1 VQIDPQNPIT
11 ADAVRWLMA
20 HREGGHWHST
30 QETAW
35 TLIALTNWLTASKEY
50 ETNYQYA
57 VGLNGS
63 SLQQGQ
69 ASKDNLTESV
79 KLQVQMKDLL
89 KDVANYLVFTRG
101 SGAGN
106 LYYDAYLST
115 TLPVESIQPLDQ
127 GMSLSRQYF
136 TMDDPKTPITS
147 IGRGQLVRVRL
158 TMVVPDALHYVVI
171 DDPLPAGLE
180 AVDASIMTDMQVPLT
195 YTVQDYASRGW
206 GWWYFDH
213 TELRDEKVVLS
224 ASDLSAGTYVYT
236 YLARASTA
244 GTFKVIPP
252 TASEFYFPDVGGRG
266 AGSVFVVKP

>member
-1 VQIDPQNPIT
+1 
-11 ADAVRWLMA
+11 M
-20 HREGGHWHST
+20 
-30 QETAW
+30 
-35 TLIALTNWLTASKEY
+35 
-50 ETNYQYA
+50 
-57 VGLNGS
+57 
-63 SLQQGQ
+63 LQQGQ
-69 ASKDNLTESV
+69 AAKDNLTETV

-127 GMSLSRQYF
+127 GMSLARQYF
-136 TMDDPKTPITS
+136 TLDDSKNPITE
-147 IGRGQLVRVRL
+147 IGRGELVRVRL

-180 AVDASIMTDMQVPLT
+180 AVDASIMTDTQVPSI
-195 YTVQDYASRGW
+195 YTVQDYNERGW

-213 TELRDEKVVLS
+213 IELRDEKVVLS
-224 ASDLSAGTYVYT
+224 SDYLPAGTYVYT

-266 AGSVFVVKP
+266 AGSVFTVKP